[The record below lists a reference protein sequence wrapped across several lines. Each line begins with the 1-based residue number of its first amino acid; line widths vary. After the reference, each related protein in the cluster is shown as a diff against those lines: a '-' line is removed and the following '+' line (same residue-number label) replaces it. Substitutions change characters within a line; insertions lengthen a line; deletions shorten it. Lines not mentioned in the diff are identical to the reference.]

1 MSPPIN
7 HHQEYMRL
15 KERYDTLK
23 QLERSCKSLSSRYAI
38 DRLKYWLRIQERHVN
53 SKNRK
58 DEKERWR
65 MNGEA
70 LEGKTDDY
78 MSRLNRRC
86 QPYPEYAAI
95 VGGTISL
102 SRSLLF
108 GSTSYYFKPK
118 TTIQLFHLWCTYKD
132 HHHHQKSRSSVE
144 VGMHRPQSL
153 SYLSAFDSNST
164 PFLPCFSSPSP

>member
-58 DEKERWR
+58 DEKESWR

-70 LEGKTDDY
+70 LEGKTDDC
-78 MSRLNRRC
+78 MSRLNSRC

-102 SRSLLF
+102 SRSLL
-108 GSTSYYFKPK
+108 SKQ
-118 TTIQLFHLWCTYKD
+118 ICT
-132 HHHHQKSRSSVE
+132 QKK
-144 VGMHRPQSL
+144 
-153 SYLSAFDSNST
+153 
-164 PFLPCFSSPSP
+164 